1 MTKLWSKEVLSY
13 AFYDFANSSYALLI
27 LTFTYGLYF
36 KSVVLQDALNA
47 DFMWGVATAVPVL
60 IAALLSPLLGA
71 FADHVRHKKLFLIA
85 STLVTIILTM
95 LLATVDEGEVAYGMA
110 LIILASTFYY
120 FSTLFYDAFIVD
132 VADHH
137 SVGKVSGFSWGLGY
151 LGGVAALLVVAPF
164 VNKGLT
170 PDNLSR
176 YQFSFVLVALFF
188 LIFALPMF
196 LFVKQKIF
204 PKNGDTLPAHIRHS
218 FRDVANIWRERRSH
232 KYFLLLILAFFFYND
247 ALSTLFA
254 FAAIFAQFTIGM
266 TIAEINVA
274 LLVMQLIAFPAA
286 WFFGSLAD
294 ILGHKPIILT
304 TLSMILIFSTVA
316 AFAPSKY
323 LFVAALW
330 ICALGIGAAQSCTRA
345 LIRTMIPD
353 DRSAQFFGFQSFLG
367 KFSAFLGPLVFGI
380 LSNMYQNQRI
390 AFLTVP
396 VFLIVGMILLW
407 FVRAPVVEEAI

>member
-47 DFMWGVATAVPVL
+47 DLMWGIATAVPVF
-60 IAALLSPLLGA
+60 IAALLSPFLGA
-71 FADHVRHKKLFLIA
+71 LADHIQHKKLFLVI
-85 STLVTIILTM
+85 STLVTVILTV
-95 LLATVDEGEVAYGMA
+95 LLATVDEGEVAYGMT

-132 VADHH
+132 VADNH

-188 LIFALPMF
+188 LLFALPFF

-204 PKNGDTLPAHIRHS
+204 PKNGDTLRIHVRHS
-218 FRDVANIWRERRSH
+218 FRDMVNIWRERRSH
-232 KYFLLLILAFFFYND
+232 KHFLLLILAFFFYND

-266 TIAEINVA
+266 TIGEINVA

-286 WFFGSLAD
+286 WFFGTLSD
-294 ILGHKPIILT
+294 ILGHKPLILT
-304 TLSMILIFSTVA
+304 TLSMILVFSGVA
-316 AFAPSKY
+316 AFAESKY

-330 ICALGIGAAQSCTRA
+330 LAALGIGAAQSCTRA
-345 LIRTMIPD
+345 LIRTMIPE
-353 DRSAQFFGFQSFLG
+353 DRSAHFFGFQSFLG
-367 KFSAFLGPLVFGI
+367 KFSAFLGPLIFGY
-380 LSNMYQNQRI
+380 LSSAYQNQRI
-390 AFLTVP
+390 
-396 VFLIVGMILLW
+396 
-407 FVRAPVVEEAI
+407 